1 MKIVKFKSTFNICT
15 LLLFLILLDAS
26 FAQNN
31 WTTHTRGKLWET
43 LYNWGFIGDPGAWD
57 YTEITGIGFF
67 PGFPGYTFPT
77 DEIAANGAITD
88 ANFHNFR
95 TGPWIIVKDADDLVP
110 PDYSPVKKDYLLYH
124 SSLATGDEGVV
135 PSLIPSF
142 TKTKNYDGSP
152 DFNPLLPE
160 EMNYVEFATATGI
173 TVKQRSMSW
182 SFPGY
187 DDFIIYDYVFKNTG
201 DMAIPAIKQI
211 LHHEQTLNEVWIVF
225 HSGIQVSTKGVINF
239 HYEPGTFTESA
250 VPAGAFGWHPKNG
263 YTDYYV
269 LKNYTPGAN
278 TPDGKGLLY
287 YSRDFN
293 GGRNPVPWDSY
304 KQKTNWRDLLKKKPE
319 WLPELQDPAAFGFTF
334 LYRTPPKGAISN
346 DPFDADPT
354 HFNIYSDE
362 GQKFQNKNVDFEGF
376 GLNVF
381 SKKQI
386 YEFAQD
392 DNLAPNNGRNYNW
405 YTSSFGPYTL
415 APGDSVRIIIAEIAG
430 ELDLKEIIK
439 GDPDHWLKSYD
450 EAGWET
456 DSTSADMN
464 KNYEALRNA
473 IKWGLGANVNGINL
487 AADVPDSPPSPN
499 VLGASISKGSDT
511 AIVAIQWDKSAED
524 AQITDGSGEIFF
536 NGSSDLSGYRI
547 YRSIDKRGAWDL
559 VDDIPRANFSDYWN
573 TDKQQYE
580 YLDKNL
586 QFGNEFYYYVQA
598 YYSNPKEWTSANG
611 TVVPNL
617 PELVSAD
624 YNRTPLISARPGPV
638 SLNNGWDVFVAPN
651 PFIQGDA
658 THSFGDPNPMKIE
671 FRNLPKKAIIN
682 IYSISGD
689 LIKTLRHG
697 PDSNGNLYGSIDW
710 DQRSDSGLLVA
721 PGMYIY
727 VVQSETEG
735 SVGSKFTGKL
745 MIIR

>member
-1 MKIVKFKSTFNICT
+1 MNKLKIKKAIC
-15 LLLFLILLDAS
+15 LLALLVFIFFDSAS
-26 FAQNN
+26 AQNN
-31 WTTHTRGKLWET
+31 WTAHTRGKLWET
-43 LYNWGFIGDPGAWD
+43 LYNYGFIGDPGAWD
-57 YTEITGIGFF
+57 YLEITGLGFY
-67 PGFPGYTFPT
+67 PGFPGYTYPT
-77 DEIAANGAITD
+77 DEIVANGFITD

-95 TGPWIIVKDADDLVP
+95 SGPWIFAKDAFNLVP
-110 PDYSPVKKDYLLYH
+110 PDYSPVKKDFLFYQ
-124 SSLATGDEGVV
+124 SSLANGDIGVV
-135 PSLIPSF
+135 PSLIKPF
-142 TKTKNYDGSP
+142 QKTKNFVGTAE
-152 DFNPLLPE
+152 FNPLLPE
-160 EMNYVEFATATGI
+160 EINYVEYATSTGI

-187 DDFIIYDYVFKNTG
+187 DSFIIYDYVFKNTG
-201 DMAIPAIKQI
+201 DVAVPAIKQI
-211 LHHEQTLNEVWIVF
+211 LHYDQTLNEVWIVF
-225 HSGIQVSTKGVINF
+225 HSGLSVSTKGTLNF
-239 HYEPGTFTESA
+239 HYEPGEFQQSSA
-250 VPAGAFGWHPKNG
+250 PAGGFGWHPKNG

-293 GGRNPVPWDSY
+293 GGREPVPWDSY
-304 KQKTNWRDLLKKKPE
+304 KQKPNWRELLKKNPE

-334 LYRTPPKGAISN
+334 LYRTPPTGALNS
-346 DPFDADPT
+346 DPFDADPA

-381 SKKQI
+381 KEKQLF
-386 YEFAQD
+386 EFATTD
-392 DNLAPNNGRNYNW
+392 FLAPNNGRNYNW

-415 APGDSVRIIIAEIAG
+415 APGDSVRVIIAEIAG
-430 ELDLKEIIK
+430 ELDLQQIIK
-439 GDPDHWLKSYD
+439 GDPDHWLKSFD
-450 EAGWET
+450 ENGWDT
-456 DSTSADMN
+456 DSTSAAI
-464 KNYEALRNA
+464 KRNYEAVRNA
-473 IKWGLGANVNGINL
+473 VNWGLGAKVNGIDL
-487 AADVPDSPPSPN
+487 AADVPDSPPAPD
-499 VLGASISKGSDT
+499 VHAASISKGSDS
-511 AIVAIQWDKSAED
+511 AIISIQWSKIAEN
-524 AQITDGSGEIFF
+524 AQFIDGAGSVFY
-536 NGSSDLSGYRI
+536 NGASDLSGYRI
-547 YRSIDKRGAWDL
+547 FRSIDKRGVWNIVA
-559 VDDIPRANFSDYWN
+559 DIPKANFSEYWN
-573 TDKQQYE
+573 AEKEQYE
-580 YLDKNL
+580 FFDKNL

-598 YYSNPKEWTSANG
+598 YSSHPKQWTSANG

-624 YNRTPLISARPGPV
+624 YNRTPLVSARPGPI
-638 SLNNGWDVFVAPN
+638 SLDDGWDVFVAPN

-658 THSFGDPNPMKIE
+658 AHSFGEPNPMKIE
-671 FRNLPKKAIIN
+671 FRNLPKKVVIN

-689 LIKTLRHG
+689 IVKTLRHG

-745 MIIR
+745 MLIR